1 MSSLGDSWKYLYT
14 TTEGIFIPPLLLLTK
29 NTKCSIHPC
38 HGNSKLFYTPSPPPK
53 KKKHLPNFVIFQT
66 LRNFCFSLQ
75 TVLKSCLLS
84 FKHVYSL
91 NRNSAIQ
98 SLQKGLHYYV
108 QPSQWSMQGPADWTS
123 SVTFFSNIRLLISS
137 EESSSQ
143 FLYARGNIF
152 DKHQKTS
159 SNTLLTSLM

>member
-1 MSSLGDSWKYLYT
+1 MGSLGDSWKYLYT
-14 TTEGIFIPPLLLLTK
+14 TTEAIFIPPLPLLTR
-29 NTKCSIHPC
+29 NTKGSIHPC
-38 HGNSKLFYTPSPPPK
+38 HGNSKLFYTPPPPPK
-53 KKKHLPNFVIFQT
+53 KNRLPNFVIFQT
-66 LRNFCFSLQ
+66 LGNFCFSLPN
-75 TVLKSCLLS
+75 VLKSCLYLPS
-84 FKHVYSL
+84 MCINLL

-108 QPSQWSMQGPADWTS
+108 QPSEWSMQGPADRTS

-143 FLYARGNIF
+143 FLYAGENIF

-159 SNTLLTSLM
+159 SSTLLTSLM